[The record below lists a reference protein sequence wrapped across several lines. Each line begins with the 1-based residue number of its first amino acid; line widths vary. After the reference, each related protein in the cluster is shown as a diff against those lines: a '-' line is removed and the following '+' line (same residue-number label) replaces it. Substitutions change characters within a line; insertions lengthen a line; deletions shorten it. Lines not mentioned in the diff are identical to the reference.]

1 MRTLEFQIAC
11 QDQQNGQT
19 QSTEQFVVALLF
31 KQLNQQGFDLTL
43 PAYATNRFTVG
54 LNEKQLPIEVNC
66 VQSRD
71 AAGVIDC
78 AIRPQPHDEE
88 LDWFDRIEAQSMIK
102 QLAQAVENI
111 LNEQPT
117 IQALTWKNGN

>member
-11 QDQQNGQT
+11 QNQQQGNE
-19 QSTEQFVVALLF
+19 QSTEQFVVTLLF

-43 PAYATNRFTVG
+43 PAYATNRITVG
-54 LNEKQLPIEVNC
+54 LNEKQLPIEVKC
-66 VQSRD
+66 QQSSEE
-71 AAGVIDC
+71 GVLDC
-78 AIRPQPHDEE
+78 AIRPQPNDDE
-88 LDWFDRIEAQSMIK
+88 LDWFERIEAQSMIK

-111 LNEQPT
+111 LNEQPS